1 LARAAAP
8 DVAARLDAAGL
19 AARLGALAAALPT
32 PAPLPLVTPHLE
44 DSAPIAAFHAP
55 GIDELTE
62 TAVVGGGAAAAVGGT
77 TKLRGAPIGTKAGPG
92 EVFDAESDG
101 RAKSAARAPSGGPA
115 VMQVR
120 RRWWR
125 RHRGWLI
132 AALVVVLLLVAGGL
146 VAAFETN
153 VFTPSHPTPNL
164 AGMTV
169 PQARTTLDKVHM
181 HLAEGAPVKSITV
194 GSGGIVS
201 QTPKAS
207 TSLKEGSTVT
217 VAVSD
222 GPPNESVPS
231 LTNMTCAQAAAAL
244 QSAHFKSVCAPGTY
258 NNSIPAGVLVLWS
271 INSTQN
277 PTQAPYGSTITL
289 VPSLG
294 HAPVPVPNIPG
305 SYTYSEAQAAL
316 SAVGLGAAQNQETD
330 ADVPAGN
337 VISTSPASGAPAP
350 YGSTV
355 TVNVSTGPP
364 TVPVPAVAG
373 ESVAQATAA
382 LQAAGLT
389 VSGVVGSPSKIV
401 THVAP
406 HANTSVPVGSSVQLF
421 TG

>member
-1 LARAAAP
+1 
-8 DVAARLDAAGL
+8 V
-19 AARLGALAAALPT
+19 
-32 PAPLPLVTPHLE
+32 
-44 DSAPIAAFHAP
+44 
-55 GIDELTE
+55 
-62 TAVVGGGAAAAVGGT
+62 
-77 TKLRGAPIGTKAGPG
+77 K
-92 EVFDAESDG
+92 
-101 RAKSAARAPSGGPA
+101 
-115 VMQVR
+115 VR
-120 RRWWR
+120 RSWWR
-125 RHRGWLI
+125 RHRAWLI

-169 PQARTTLDKVHM
+169 SQGRTTLDKVHM
-181 HLAEGAPVKSITV
+181 HLAEEAPVKSITV

-201 QTPKAS
+201 QKPKPS

-231 LTNMTCAQAAAAL
+231 LTNMTCAQAAATL
-244 QSAHFKSVCAPGTY
+244 QAAHFKSVCAPGTY

-271 INSTQN
+271 INATQN
-277 PTQAPYGSTITL
+277 PGQAPYGATITL

-294 HAPVPVPNIPG
+294 HAPVPVPNVPG
-305 SYTYSEAQAAL
+305 SYTYGQAQAAL
-316 SAVGLGAAQNQETD
+316 SAVGLGAAQNLETD
-330 ADVPAGN
+330 AQVPAGN

-364 TVPVPAVAG
+364 TVPVPNVRG
-373 ESVAQATAA
+373 QSVAQATAA
-382 LQAAGLT
+382 LQAAGLS
-389 VSGVVGSPSKIV
+389 VSGVAGDPTRNVV
-401 THVAP
+401 VVVP
-406 HANTSVPVGSSVQLF
+406 HANTTVPVGSSVELF